1 MKCKYSFHF
10 AILICFILEKK
21 PYSFVNWLPQ
31 LATFDAVDGPPFSI
45 FRMDDKAN
53 NFFSRS
59 DENLLDGHFKSLR
72 ITTYHSGMVQHP
84 RWFLK
89 TRFIVTPNY
98 NIIFFFN
105 WPSVDKWAIKTPG
118 GSFLSRLSWR
128 LTLRSI
134 LWSISFRYW
143 ILLSKFIKK

>member
-53 NFFSRS
+53 IFSLEAMKIYLT
-59 DENLLDGHFKSLR
+59 DILKALR
-72 ITTYHSGMVQHP
+72 ITAYHSGMVQHP

-98 NIIFFFN
+98 NIIFFFQL
-105 WPSVDKWAIKTPG
+105 T
-118 GSFLSRLSWR
+118 FSW
-128 LTLRSI
+128 
-134 LWSISFRYW
+134 
-143 ILLSKFIKK
+143 